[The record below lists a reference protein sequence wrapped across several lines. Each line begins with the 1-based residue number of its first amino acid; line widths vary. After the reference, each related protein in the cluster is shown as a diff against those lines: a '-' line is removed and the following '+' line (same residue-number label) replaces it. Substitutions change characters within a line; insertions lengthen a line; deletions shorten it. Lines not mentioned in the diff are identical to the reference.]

1 MQTYW
6 FLKWHVNY
14 CEIKPAWSIWKLH
27 TLARVLSWLCV
38 LCHCSV
44 SCLCAESRLCVEHSR
59 ILHILGFN
67 YLNRFAGNVVAGT
80 GWRKLTCTLSF
91 KVVVLLA
98 GASACPVLT
107 SFELAAVC
115 SPVSPVV
122 ASFLGLCAELHGVYC
137 VFVYFECPL
146 LLFFNFVF
154 LNATNFSFSSLCRQK
169 QG

>member
-1 MQTYW
+1 MYIYNMQTYW

-27 TLARVLSWLCV
+27 ALAWVLNWLCV

-59 ILHILGFN
+59 NLHILGFD

-80 GWRKLTCTLSF
+80 GWRKFTCTLSF

-107 SFELAAVC
+107 SFELATVC
-115 SPVSPVV
+115 SPVSPRSHKLPGVMCRIAWCLLCFCLLWMPV
-122 ASFLGLCAELHGVYC
+122 IIIFLI
-137 VFVYFECPL
+137 
-146 LLFFNFVF
+146 LFF
-154 LNATNFSFSSLCRQK
+154 
-169 QG
+169 

>member
-27 TLARVLSWLCV
+27 TLARVLRLTVYSAIVWDHAFV
-38 LCHCSV
+38 LNHAFV
-44 SCLCAESRLCVEHSR
+44 WNIAEFC
-59 ILHILGFN
+59 ILGFN

-80 GWRKLTCTLSF
+80 GRRKLTCTLSF

-122 ASFLGLCAELHGVYC
+122 ANFLGLCAELHGVYC